1 MKLLFVLHDFL
12 PEHVGGSE
20 VHCAQLA
27 QELHSRGVEVAIAC
41 TERDLSR
48 EPGSLLERRFGELR
62 VIEVSHDREYAC
74 LEESYEEPRQSVL
87 FDALLERERPD
98 VLHVQ
103 HFAQWGSG
111 ILARAAAR
119 GVPSLATL
127 HDFHL
132 LCANACLLRPDGTSC
147 DGECSACLSGLPKS
161 REPKVDLDG
170 AALARRSQHAR
181 DLRFLFAAIAPS
193 RFLAELFAR
202 RGMLAGERIVVIES
216 GSQGPWRE
224 PVRSDAS
231 KPLRLAY
238 IGGLYPSKG
247 VHVLLDAF
255 ARLPA
260 GRATLDVH
268 GVLEW
273 FPSYVSHLRRMA
285 EGRDVRFHG
294 RFEPEQI
301 DAKLDDADVLVVP
314 SLWHENRPLTIQAAF
329 RRGVCVLASDGGG
342 CAELVAPGRGGQCVP
357 RGDAAAL
364 ARAIDELAGDR
375 ARLYAWACARPRLAS
390 IREVADRHLD
400 LYARAVAQSRR

>member
-1 MKLLFVLHDFL
+1 MFVLHDFL

-27 QELHSRGVEVAIAC
+27 RALQARGVDVVIAA

-48 EPGSLLERRFGELR
+48 EPGSVVERRAGELR
-62 VIEVSHDREYAC
+62 VVEVAHDREYAC
-74 LEESYEEPRQSVL
+74 LEESYEEPRQSAV

-98 VLHVQ
+98 VVHVQ
-103 HFAQWGSG
+103 HFAQWGSAV
-111 ILARAAAR
+111 LSRAAAR
-119 GVPSLATL
+119 GIPSLATL

-147 DGECSACLSGLPKS
+147 EGACSACLAGLPKP
-161 REPKVDLDG
+161 RESKTDLD
-170 AALARRSQHAR
+170 AAAHARRAHHAR
-181 DLRFLFAAIAPS
+181 DLRSLFAAIAPS
-193 RFLAELFAR
+193 RFLAELVVG
-202 RGMLAGERIVVIES
+202 RGLLSRERVIVMES

-224 PVRSDAS
+224 PVLSDAS

-247 VHVLLDAF
+247 VHVLLEAF
-255 ARLPA
+255 TRLPA

-301 DAKLDDADVLVVP
+301 DAKLDGADLLVVP
-314 SLWHENRPLTIQAAF
+314 SLWHENRPLTIQAAI

-357 RGDAAAL
+357 RGDATAL

-375 ARLYAWACARPRLAS
+375 ARLHALARARPRLAS
-390 IREVADRHLD
+390 IGEVADRHLG
-400 LYARAVAQSRR
+400 LYARAIAQSRG